1 MGGDAVY
8 CSHSIDWIEGMAKE
22 GIPVTAHVG
31 LIPNRATWTN
41 FRAVGKTAEEAIKVY
56 QNVKDLENAGAA
68 CVEVEVVPVELAD
81 FITKNTKMITMGMG
95 CGDVC
100 DTQYLFCN
108 DILGINSGHYP
119 RHAKK
124 YVDIKKEEE
133 KLQQLREK
141 GFKMF
146 LEDIKSGNYP
156 EDKHL
161 IKMDLSE
168 FEKFQSKIK

>member
-1 MGGDAVY
+1 M
-8 CSHSIDWIEGMAKE
+8 
-22 GIPVTAHVG
+22 
-31 LIPNRATWTN
+31 
-41 FRAVGKTAEEAIKVY
+41 
-56 QNVKDLENAGAA
+56 
-68 CVEVEVVPVELAD
+68 PVELAD